1 VILVAL
7 LVVAK
12 VSIAMLLLTSGLAK
26 AIDLPAFVGSL
37 VLVLPSRLRAMPRPS
52 LAAGIVGAETASG
65 ALSLAL
71 PRLLVVDLAV
81 LGLCLGFLVASLAGS
96 RYGRGRPCRCF
107 GSLVDQRFGPMTT
120 LRSGLL
126 VAVAALVVSR
136 HQDFAT
142 LVLPGPVQWG
152 LVVVTVVPTT
162 IALVIAAR
170 ILRVVRAADLEVP
183 SR

>member
-1 VILVAL
+1 VILLAL
-7 LVVAK
+7 LVAVKA
-12 VSIAMLLLTSGLAK
+12 SLAMLLVTSGLAK
-26 AIDLPAFVGSL
+26 ATDLPAFVESL
-37 VLVLPSRLRAMPRPS
+37 VLVLPSSLRAKPRRS
-52 LAAGIVGAETASG
+52 LAASIVGAETAAG

-96 RYGRGRPCRCF
+96 RYARGRPCRCF

-126 VAVAALVVSR
+126 VAGAALVVSR

-142 LVLPGPVQWG
+142 LVLPGPAQWG
-152 LVVVTVVPTT
+152 LVVLTVIPTA
-162 IALVIAAR
+162 IALVIAGQV
-170 ILRVVRAADLEVP
+170 LRAVRAADLEVP
-183 SR
+183 SQ